1 MLACEIKKN
10 KMISG
15 IKIGTNEYCILQ
27 YADDS
32 TLTLKNKVS
41 IIECIKILENFSTIS
56 GLKLNTKKCQ
66 GIWLGQLKGSENVFQ
81 QINFTKEPIKCLGIM
96 STPLGGGYIIFAF
109 FAVRCPM
116 SDVRRPA
123 SDVRRHA
130 WFPLI

>member
-1 MLACEIKKN
+1 MSKYDKHLGILIGRNVNELNILNSITGLTCLSRQGCPVSALLFVLAIEMLACEIKKN

-56 GLKLNTKKCQ
+56 GLKLNTKKC
-66 GIWLGQLKGSENVFQ
+66 
-81 QINFTKEPIKCLGIM
+81 
-96 STPLGGGYIIFAF
+96 
-109 FAVRCPM
+109 
-116 SDVRRPA
+116 
-123 SDVRRHA
+123 
-130 WFPLI
+130 